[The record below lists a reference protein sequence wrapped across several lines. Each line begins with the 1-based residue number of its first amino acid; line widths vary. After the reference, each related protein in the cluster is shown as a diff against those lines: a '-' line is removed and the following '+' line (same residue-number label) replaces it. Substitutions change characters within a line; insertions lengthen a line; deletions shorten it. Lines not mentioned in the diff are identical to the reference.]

1 MQEPRK
7 SISKYHNCRL
17 CGGEFFRQVLELKPS
32 PLAHELYQTKALALD
47 AERFPLNVVMCQV
60 CAHVQLQHIVNAERL
75 YSNYKYAS
83 GTSQTFQKHFRDLAA
98 TLANLGFSPELTL
111 EIGSNDGTLLRELSI
126 AGFNAVGIE
135 PSAELVSSCK
145 DGGLKAIQGYA
156 NSETLLEFEK
166 EYGKPTVIIGNN
178 VFAHIEHINEL
189 FSSFSKILKENG
201 VVIIEVAHLKSL
213 VEKGLFDTIY
223 HEHMSYHSI
232 LSFQIFVE
240 KFGMEIFNVDEI
252 PTHGGSVRIYISRQ
266 GERAI
271 LDSVAN
277 MISSEKKVG
286 LDKPSVLSKI
296 SLDIQNLREQIEKRF
311 SAGAEDQ
318 EIVYFGY
325 GAPAKTVTF
334 LSEMGLENFEF
345 HFVVDDNQ
353 SKQGHYLPGS
363 GVRITSLSEM
373 ESFFRKHKL
382 DELCCIIFPW
392 NLQEELVTKLES
404 LPVRKLRTLNF
415 FPALNERLIK
425 S

>member
-32 PLAHELYQTKALALD
+32 PLANELYQTKALALD

-213 VEKGLFDTIY
+213 
-223 HEHMSYHSI
+223 
-232 LSFQIFVE
+232 VE